1 MEQLGPVLH
10 LETVIEQ
17 AQLFFYGDFCHIQL
31 LGDFLVGP
39 AFFHPLD
46 HQFFPGTEDFFL
58 QRTAFCRGEGIGMDH
73 LQEIGEFRLLDGFHQ
88 HGTQQGLV
96 LHKGQVQLV
105 FQGFC

>member
-1 MEQLGPVLH
+1 MWGYRTSFKKRGAYAPFFHIFSTHCVEQLGPVLH

-17 AQLFFYGDFCHIQL
+17 AQLFFYGEFCHIQL

-58 QRTAFCRGEGIGMDH
+58 QRTAFCRGE
-73 LQEIGEFRLLDGFHQ
+73 E
-88 HGTQQGLV
+88 
-96 LHKGQVQLV
+96 
-105 FQGFC
+105 